1 MSILRL
7 AFRNVLRQ
15 RRRSALTVVAIVL
28 SLSMFLVL
36 RGVGDGVHQQMAE
49 IGVRMGLG
57 DVVIYR
63 KGYRRDPSLDH
74 LVQGADKVRAVA
86 AGLGG
91 AVEGVAV
98 RLRADGLTQ
107 AGGTS
112 VGSSVW
118 GVDPT
123 TEGRLSKVGSPASIV
138 DGAALDAGDAQPPA
152 NQLAPIVIGRAMAAE
167 LAAHV
172 DDRVTVTLQPAGGG
186 AMRSAAFRVKGI
198 YATGVRDVDGGV
210 VLIPLSVAQR
220 LAGAP
225 GAATMVA
232 VLLRAIDES
241 PRISAELTARL
252 QRPDLEALPW
262 QEAAPELYATIALDQ
277 GALYLMMVV
286 VYIVVAAGILNTI
299 LLSVL
304 ERTRELGV
312 LLALGAEPG
321 RLVRLVLAEA
331 AILGSVAV
339 AVGTGLGL
347 AAHHHLATA
356 GVELPMT
363 RGLEASGVLMPTHF
377 YSRLTPETVAVNAVI
392 VLVLVLLS
400 ALYPAWRA
408 ARLQPVEAI
417 HHG

>member
-1 MSILRL
+1 MSIFRL

-36 RGVGDGVHQQMAE
+36 RGLGDGAHQQIAE

-57 DVVIYR
+57 DVVIYG
-63 KGYRRDPSLDH
+63 KGYRHDPSLDH
-74 LVQGADKVRAVA
+74 LVHGAGEVRAVA
-86 AGLGG
+86 VGLGD

-118 GVDPT
+118 GVDPA
-123 TEGRLSKVGSPASIV
+123 TEGRLSKVGSPGSIV
-138 DGAALDAGDAQPPA
+138 DGAALDAGDVQPPA
-152 NQLAPIVIGRAMAAE
+152 NQLAPIVIGRAMADQ
-167 LAAHV
+167 LGAHV

-186 AMRSAAFRVKGI
+186 AMRSSAFRVKGI
-198 YATGVRDVDGGV
+198 YATGVHDVDGGV

-232 VLLRAIDES
+232 VLLRDTDQS
-241 PRISAELTARL
+241 PRISAELAARL
-252 QRPDLEALPW
+252 RRPELEVLPW

-321 RLVRLVLAEA
+321 RLVKLILAEA
-331 AILGSVAV
+331 AILGSAAV
-339 AVGTGLGL
+339 AAGTGLGL
-347 AAHHHLATA
+347 AVHHHLATA
-356 GVELPMT
+356 GVELPMGNGVET
-363 RGLEASGVLMPTHF
+363 SGVLMPTHF
-377 YSRLTPETVAVNAVI
+377 YSRLTPETVAVNVVV